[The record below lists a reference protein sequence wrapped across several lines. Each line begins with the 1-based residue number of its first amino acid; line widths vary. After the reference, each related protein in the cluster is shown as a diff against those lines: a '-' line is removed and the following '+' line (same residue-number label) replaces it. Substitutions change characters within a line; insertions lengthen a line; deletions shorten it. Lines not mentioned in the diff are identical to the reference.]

1 MSPPSEFLKFCNR
14 PDSHRACF
22 VFTLGK
28 ACLPTEIRK
37 MKHAHFCE
45 SFNGHPSLRIRRSEW
60 WLSLG
65 TVVILLLFSS
75 CRAEKQSKSAPIA
88 ADTQPTPVDL
98 PQAESPTRLSAL
110 DSVCLRMGLV
120 DILKADTSLRVHLA
134 YSTPDNFLGE
144 DVYGEF
150 DRCYLQPEVTE
161 MLIKAH
167 GWLKTH
173 HPELRL
179 LVFDGV
185 RPQSVQQKMW
195 DLVKG
200 TEKNIYVSP
209 PGKGSLHN
217 FGCAVDL
224 TLTHLDTGEVDMG
237 TPFDFF
243 GPEAQPRLETEM
255 LQAGKIDPIHIKNRA
270 ILNEAMAAGGFRR
283 LLTEWW
289 HFNAMTREEAAA
301 RYRIVP

>member
-1 MSPPSEFLKFCNR
+1 MKP
-14 PDSHRACF
+14 A
-22 VFTLGK
+22 VFPG
-28 ACLPTEIRK
+28 
-37 MKHAHFCE
+37 
-45 SFNGHPSLRIRRSEW
+45 SFTGHQSGCILFPVAWQSMAIALAF
-60 WLSLG
+60 
-65 TVVILLLFSS
+65 LLLTS
-75 CRAEKQSKSAPIA
+75 CSAEKQAKSAAIA
-88 ADTQPTPVDL
+88 PDTQPATVSL
-98 PQAESPTRLSAL
+98 PRPEAPTRLSAL
-110 DSVCLRMGLV
+110 DSVCLRMGLT
-120 DILKADTSLRVHLA
+120 DIRKADTSLRIHLA

-144 DVYGEF
+144 DVYGDF

-167 GWLKTH
+167 AWLKIH
-173 HPELRL
+173 HPDLRL

-200 TEKNIYVSP
+200 TDKNIYVSP

-243 GPEAQPRLETEM
+243 GPEAQPRLEAEM